1 MHKFTTRFLSLSLC
15 AIVMNTN
22 KSHEYR
28 AYDERC
34 TRLLG
39 ENLVRFAGVID
50 EEGRL
55 LAGGFDPAISPLERD
70 EERLRSFMKFISK
83 ITISNKHD
91 DSLGPVNYIAIR
103 RDRAVLVSF
112 PFPVSHVLLLV
123 SVEPTADI
131 EKISSH
137 IVSTFSGV
145 I

>member
-1 MHKFTTRFLSLSLC
+1 MGG
-15 AIVMNTN
+15 NGG
-22 KSHEYR
+22 HEYR

-50 EEGRL
+50 SDGRL
-55 LAGGFDPAISPLERD
+55 VAGGFDPGISPLERD
-70 EERLRSFMKFISK
+70 EERLRSFMKFVSR
-83 ITISNKHD
+83 ITISNDHD

-112 PFPVSHVLLLV
+112 PFPISRVLLLV
-123 SVEPTADI
+123 SVEPKADI

-137 IVSTFSGV
+137 IVEIFSGV
-145 I
+145 K